1 MLGVSCN
8 SCGAPLTPGAHF
20 CHRCGAAAGA
30 AGAVR
35 AVGGQAPVAATG
47 QRSIVPWIVAGAGA
61 LALVILVAAQQGKG
75 SAPAGSD
82 LGGGAP
88 LATGAVRAPD
98 ISTMSPRERVDR
110 LYDRVMRLVEEGK
123 SDSAAFFS
131 SMAVG
136 AYADLGPLDNDLRY
150 DFGRMADVAGELDV
164 AKAQSDSIL
173 QSNPDHLLGLA
184 LAARVAERRGNV
196 QEQRRFLDRLVAARS
211 AQMAKNLD
219 EYVRHRAD
227 IEAAVKARQ

>member
-20 CHRCGAAAGA
+20 CHRCGVAAGA
-30 AGAVR
+30 AAPAGRVAVPA
-35 AVGGQAPVAATG
+35 AVTVS
-47 QRSIVPWIVAGAGA
+47 QRSLVPWIVAGAGA

-75 SAPAGSD
+75 SAPTGTD
-82 LGGGAP
+82 LGGAP
-88 LATGAVRAPD
+88 LATGAMRAPD
-98 ISTMSPRERVDR
+98 ISAMSPRERVDR

-136 AYADLGPLDNDLRY
+136 AYNDLGPLDNDLRY
-150 DFGRMADVAGELDV
+150 DLGRMADVAGELDV
-164 AKAQSDSIL
+164 AKAQADSIL
-173 QSNPDHLLGLA
+173 QTNPDHLLGLA
-184 LAARVAERRGNV
+184 LAARVAERQGNTK
-196 QEQRRFLDRLVAARS
+196 EQRRLIDRLVAAQS
-211 AQMAKNLD
+211 TEMAKSLD

-227 IEAAVKARQ
+227 IEAAIKARP

>member
-1 MLGVSCN
+1 
-8 SCGAPLTPGAHF
+8 
-20 CHRCGAAAGA
+20 
-30 AGAVR
+30 
-35 AVGGQAPVAATG
+35 
-47 QRSIVPWIVAGAGA
+47 
-61 LALVILVAAQQGKG
+61 VILVAAQQGKG
-75 SAPAGSD
+75 SAPTGSD

-98 ISTMSPRERVDR
+98 ISAMTPRERVDR

-150 DFGRMADVAGELDV
+150 DFGRMAEVAGELDV
-164 AKAQSDSIL
+164 AKAQADSIL

-184 LAARVAERRGNV
+184 LAARVAERRGNAR
-196 QEQRRFLDRLVAARS
+196 EQRRFLDRLVAAQ
-211 AQMAKNLD
+211 ATEMAKNLD

-227 IEAAVKARQ
+227 IEAAAKARQ